1 MARNK
6 SWCNPDS
13 SECLDAL
20 IKEINDDLTVG
31 CQIPF
36 TVPKKE
42 LAHIINRAKDYFYKI
57 YEDSVEEMF
66 IALPRSAWQEKD
78 FRQGISHNT
87 DTGTDSNKLTEKD
100 VNNPRGVVKMPPT
113 VWAVN
118 NVFQINGFSGE
129 DGGFGDNSFSA
140 GDIDFSLDKFIYSD
154 VYGAGIGSEELMYYV
169 INSKF
174 IDVSRQVLQAQ
185 ISYSYNRLTKKF
197 RFMGE
202 LPKNGACIFQVY
214 NTIPDCDLFQDE
226 AFIRYCIGQAKIQLA
241 RIVGTF
247 QFNLPG
253 NITINYDLISSEGR
267 DEVTAIVEEIKGD
280 EGVDYFFT
288 G

>member
-6 SWCNPDS
+6 SWCNPDAQ
-13 SECLDAL
+13 ECLDAL
-20 IKEINDDLTVG
+20 IKEINDDLTVA

-66 IALPRSAWQEKD
+66 IALPKSAWYEKD
-78 FRQGISHNT
+78 FRQGISHNDGGNT
-87 DTGTDSNKLTEKD
+87 LTEKD
-100 VNNPRGVVKMPPT
+100 VKNPRGVVKMPST
-113 VWAVN
+113 IWAVN
-118 NVFQINGFSGE
+118 DVFQINGFLGE
-129 DGGFGDNSFSA
+129 DGGFGSQSFSA
-140 GDIDFSLDKFIYSD
+140 GDVDFSLDKFIYSD

-169 INSKF
+169 INEKF
-174 IDVSRQVLQAQ
+174 IDNARQVLQPQ
-185 ISYSYNRLTKKF
+185 ISYNYNRLTKKF
-197 RFMGE
+197 RFMGK
-202 LPKNGACIFQVY
+202 LPNKGACIFQVY

-226 AFIRYCIGQAKIQLA
+226 AFIRYCIGMAKIQLS
-241 RIVGTF
+241 RILGTF

-267 DEVTAIVEEIKGD
+267 EEVDSIVEEIKGD
-280 EGVDYFFT
+280 EGVDYFYT